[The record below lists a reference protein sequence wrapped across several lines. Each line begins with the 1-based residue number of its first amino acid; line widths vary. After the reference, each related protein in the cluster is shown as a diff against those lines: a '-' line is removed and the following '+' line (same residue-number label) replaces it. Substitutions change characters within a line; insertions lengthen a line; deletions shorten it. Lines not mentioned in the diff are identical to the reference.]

1 MTGIIFLIVLCVLL
15 CPLSLVSII
24 LCEIINHIRG
34 STSTL
39 GQVII
44 GAAGSVILF
53 TGYLLHHPLIPP
65 VLSYVIKAFL
75 ILHHFNDQEFFYIW
89 LTGSL
94 TATGIAVLTVQ
105 ILLYFLSLTPEKMM
119 LIADNLEERRKL
131 RFRKIDYVPTRSQV
145 IVGVSGSGKSAFI
158 GKSIEEIILKDKDA
172 LIYVVDGKGST
183 ERYSLY
189 YSCQL
194 LAEKYNIPITLINGT
209 ANIKLRGIVYD
220 FLDGVDT
227 ADSAKDMIMT
237 LIDDP
242 LIQASAG
249 SEHYRAMTERYLLE
263 VIDSMMHYDID
274 VTFHNVL
281 TLLDPEA
288 LISALSQAGAP
299 ADEINAIHVFT
310 SKTWPSVLDNVEK
323 LKMFTKGEGAEI
335 FMGSGERGNLRT
347 AYNSGG
353 IVLVL
358 ADEMS
363 RPKLAA
369 KLVQLI
375 SMDLRSLV
383 ASRLTG
389 TMDMSKRLYV
399 FYDEFSSYVS
409 CIPLIRSLYAKCRSS
424 ETVMTLATQSCAD
437 IIGIDPAWFDIL
449 CNTADR
455 FVVFR
460 QHATSAEAAASIFGT
475 EAHVTQTSR
484 TSDLANTGESS
495 NTADRSYVIPPDI
508 IRDLPAN
515 VGIILDKTSK
525 RGKQV
530 KCFKNEFIKRR

>member
-15 CPLSLVSII
+15 CPVSLVSII
-24 LCEIINHIRG
+24 LCVINHIRG

-44 GAAGSVILF
+44 GAAGSVLLF

-65 VLSYVIKAFL
+65 VLSYFVKNFL

-94 TATGIAVLTVQ
+94 TATGIAVLSEQ
-105 ILLYFLSLTPEKMM
+105 ILLYFLSLTPERMM
-119 LIADNLEERRKL
+119 LIADNREERRKL

-189 YSCQL
+189 YSCKL
-194 LAEKYNIPITLINGT
+194 LSEKYNIPLTIINGT
-209 ANIKLRGIVYD
+209 ANRDLGGIVYD
-220 FLDGVDT
+220 FLDGVD
-227 ADSAKDMIMT
+227 AIDSAKDMIMT
-237 LIDDP
+237 LIDEP

-249 SEHYRAMTERYLLE
+249 SEHYRTMTERYLIE
-263 VIDSMMHYDID
+263 IIDAMKLHNID
-274 VTFHNVL
+274 VTLANVL
-281 TLLDPEA
+281 TLMQPDM
-288 LISALSQAGAP
+288 LISALTESGAS
-299 ADEINAIHVFT
+299 DEFVSNLQKFAT
-310 SKTWPSVLDNVEK
+310 EMLPSVKDNAEK
-323 LKMFTKGEGAEI
+323 LRMFLKGEGAEI
-335 FMGSGERGNLRT
+335 FIGSDPRINLRS
-347 AYNSGG
+347 AYQKGG
-353 IVLVL
+353 IVLAL

-363 RPKLAA
+363 RPKLAG

-375 SMDLRSLV
+375 TMDLRILV
-383 ASRLTG
+383 SARLTG
-389 TMDMSKRLYV
+389 AMDMDKTVYV
-399 FYDEFSSYVS
+399 FYDEFSSYIS
-409 CIPLIRSLYAKCRSS
+409 SIPLIRSIYAKCRSS

-437 IIGIDPAWFDIL
+437 IIAISESWFDIL

-460 QHATSAEAAASIFGT
+460 QHAASAEAAASIFGT

-484 TSDLANTGESS
+484 TSDMLSTGESS
-495 NTADRSYVIPPDI
+495 NTSDRVYVISPDV
-508 IRDLPAN
+508 IRNLPKN
-515 VGIILDKTSK
+515 VGLLLDKTANINN
-525 RGKQV
+525 QV
-530 KCFKNEFIKRR
+530 KCFRNKFVKR